1 MQTPIENAEDLASQT
16 KITYGLQRGGS
27 TENFFRV
34 CPTFGGDQLKMMYD
48 LSPLGIEYR
57 NLRANVELYSR

>member
-16 KITYGLQRGGS
+16 EITYGVQRGGS

-34 CPTFGGDQLKMMYD
+34 KLKFIRFI
-48 LSPLGIEYR
+48 S
-57 NLRANVELYSR
+57 NLFL